1 MNGFIKGIS
10 ISFLSFSLHLALTSK
25 ILLPLFFFSLSYY
38 PLFLSFRTLVIKHHV
53 NLTWHAMIIDVR
65 RLVSYIFLSLA
76 FLGFL
81 DLTACPESIESFT
94 HVASI
99 YANLLEQNKAFTY
112 MRN

>member
-1 MNGFIKGIS
+1 
-10 ISFLSFSLHLALTSK
+10 
-25 ILLPLFFFSLSYY
+25 
-38 PLFLSFRTLVIKHHV
+38 
-53 NLTWHAMIIDVR
+53 MIIDVR

-99 YANLLEQNKAFTY
+99 YANLLEQNKAFIY